1 MKNTV
6 LLIALL
12 LIFSCQKDEKSK
24 TVEPVI
30 KIDSREIA
38 KEKIVKLS
46 DEEILK
52 IQEEEEIKRSQIV
65 RKYTVSKKGNGFEY
79 KVFCEEQKS
88 GLINFPK
95 IEVLKSGK
103 LFQKLETEKDSTLVL
118 HDYEVSFS
126 CDEDWNFDGSKDFKL
141 IKWVGMVDQSY
152 YLWLFDEKSGKYIFS
167 PSFSKIINP
176 VANLKSKEITSS
188 YHAGPTTFYYSTY
201 QFKKGKFI
209 KTHFEVEGEED

>member
-6 LLIALL
+6 LFIALL

-24 TVEPVI
+24 TVAPFTKKNSPI
-30 KIDSREIA
+30 IA
-38 KEKIVKLS
+38 KDKVVKLS
-46 DEEILK
+46 DGEILK
-52 IQEEEEIKRSQIV
+52 IQEQEEKERSQIV

-95 IEVLKSGK
+95 VEVLKSGK
-103 LFQKLETEKDSTLVL
+103 LFQKLEAEKDSTLVL

-126 CDEDWNFDGSKDFKL
+126 CDEDWNFDGYKDFKL

-152 YLWLFDEKSGKYIFS
+152 YLWLFDKISGKYIFS
-167 PSFSKIINP
+167 PSFGKIINP
-176 VANLKSKEITSS
+176 VANTKNKEITSG
-188 YHAGPTTFYYSTY
+188 YHAGPSTYYYSTY
-201 QFKKGKFI
+201 QFKEGKFV
-209 KTHFEVEGEED
+209 KTHFEIEGEGD

>member
-1 MKNTV
+1 MKFSV
-6 LLIALL
+6 AVIVFLSV
-12 LIFSCQKDEKSK
+12 FSCQKNEKPKLDPPTMVQDS
-24 TVEPVI
+24 PVI
-30 KIDSREIA
+30 A
-38 KEKIVKLS
+38 KDKIVKLS
-46 DEEILK
+46 DQEILK
-52 IQEEEEIKRSQIV
+52 IQEKEEKERSQIV

-103 LFQKLETEKDSTLVL
+103 LFQKLETDKDSTLVL

-126 CDEDWNFDGSKDFKL
+126 CDEDWNFDGHKDFTL

-201 QFKKGKFI
+201 QFKKGKFVR
-209 KTHFEVEGEED
+209 THFEVEGEED